1 MSVSVGDT
9 LEDAVQRLLTVPGL
23 LVVVLFLG
31 FRLANPVIYE
41 TFFARGIEFALREAG
56 GYTIRELEAE
66 LIERGYSSLLPL
78 LDGLTETGMDVSFPI
93 AVAMLA
99 VLPFVA
105 ELLHVVGVRALAARD
120 PNSVPLEEITS
131 GLPGAYAK
139 SLVANFVALVLI
151 VLGALFFLIPGIA
164 LAVLFFFVRHR
175 IALAGDG
182 VFEAISQSY
191 ALVKENAL
199 QMFALAAVF
208 WLTYLVVTFISGL
221 VPLGDLTGPFRRA
234 VETGVIVFGI
244 SMLTS
249 AYLQAV
255 GGVGGRAS
263 AAAAGQTDGLGA

>member
-1 MSVSVGDT
+1 MSVAVGDT
-9 LEDAVQRLLTVPGL
+9 LEDAVQRLMTIPGI
-23 LVVVLFLG
+23 LVLVLFLG
-31 FRLANPVIYE
+31 FRLTNPVIYE
-41 TFFARGIEFALREAG
+41 TFFARGVEFALREAG
-56 GYTIRELEAE
+56 GYTLMDVRFKLAE
-66 LIERGYSSLLPL
+66 LGYDFLLPL
-78 LDGLTETGMDVSFPI
+78 VDAVDKTGMEVSFPVAI
-93 AVAMLA
+93 AMVS

-120 PNSVPLEEITS
+120 PNSVPVEEITS
-131 GLPGAYAK
+131 GLVGAYVK

-151 VLGALFFLIPGIA
+151 VLGTLFFLVPGIA

-191 ALVKENAL
+191 ALVKENAMPMVVL
-199 QMFALAAVF
+199 GVVF
-208 WLTYLVVTFISGL
+208 WLTYLVVTFIAGMM
-221 VPLGDLTGPFRRA
+221 PLGELSGPFNRA
-234 VETGVIVFGI
+234 VETAVIVFGI

-263 AAAAGQTDGLGA
+263 AAPAGQSDRLGA